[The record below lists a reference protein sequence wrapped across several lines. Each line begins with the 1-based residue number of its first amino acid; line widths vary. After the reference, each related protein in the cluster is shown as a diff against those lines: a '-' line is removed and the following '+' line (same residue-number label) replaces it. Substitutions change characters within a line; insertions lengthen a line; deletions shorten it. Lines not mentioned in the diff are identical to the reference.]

1 MDIKVLHSSETSEW
15 TTPRDLFDHLN
26 SIYHFTLDPA
36 ATAENALCEKF
47 YDEVT
52 NGLAYPWIGEI
63 VFVNPPY
70 GRQFNKKWAQKIAEE
85 GRHTP
90 VVALV
95 ASRTGS
101 KWFQDNIVYADK
113 LYFLRGRLKF
123 GDESNSAPFDSVI
136 AVWDGSGRRNIEF
149 CNWSDIR

>member
-1 MDIKVLHSSETSEW
+1 MNEVLHSSETSEW

-36 ATAENALCEKF
+36 ATKENALCEKF
-47 YDEVT
+47 YDEVVD
-52 NGLAYPWIGEI
+52 GLSYSWQGEV

-70 GRQFNKKWAQKIAEE
+70 GRKFNKKWAQKIAEE
-85 GRHTP
+85 GRHTT

-123 GDESNSAPFDSVI
+123 GGESNSAPFDSVI
-136 AVWDGSGRRNIEF
+136 AVWDGSGEVSIEF
-149 CNWSDIR
+149 CEWSEIK